1 MKEQIIN
8 NAQIILIDEVIK
20 GSILIK
26 DGIIKRIDASNSQLP
41 QAIDWENDYLL
52 PGLIELHTDNME
64 KYFMPRPGVL
74 WPKISAIMAHDMQMA
89 SSGITTVFDAVS
101 VGYDIYKSHRAEILE
116 DIIDSISHIADNNL
130 SKADHFLHLRC
141 ELSCDS
147 TAREFDMYAEN
158 PRLKLVSLMD
168 HAPGQRQFAR
178 VDKYI
183 QYYQKKY
190 GYSDED
196 MDNYIRLHK
205 QSSETYSDSHRRYI
219 AENCQQRGLPM
230 ASHDDATEDHVSEAL
245 NYEVN
250 IAEFPT
256 TLEAASQSHKNN
268 LKVLMGA
275 PNLLRGE
282 SHSGNVAAQMLA
294 NEGLLDILSSD
305 YYPSSLLQSAFTLAD
320 LDCGYDL
327 PKAIRCVSDTPAK
340 SVNLIDRGSIEIGK
354 KADLLR
360 VSKQKNIPFLKEVW
374 KDGNRVN

>member
-1 MKEQIIN
+1 
-8 NAQIILIDEVIK
+8 
-20 GSILIK
+20 
-26 DGIIKRIDASNSQLP
+26 
-41 QAIDWENDYLL
+41 
-52 PGLIELHTDNME
+52 
-64 KYFMPRPGVL
+64 
-74 WPKISAIMAHDMQMA
+74 
-89 SSGITTVFDAVS
+89 
-101 VGYDIYKSHRAEILE
+101 
-116 DIIDSISHIADNNL
+116 
-130 SKADHFLHLRC
+130 
-141 ELSCDS
+141 
-147 TAREFDMYAEN
+147 
-158 PRLKLVSLMD
+158 MD